1 MCNENCAICFES
13 LSVQEGNFLSLK
25 CKHSFHFSCIF
36 QLMATNKEYND
47 KCPMCRLPL
56 IDENT
61 KIEVKNSSQTD
72 LVQHL
77 NYLYD
82 ENRNLAILNDRLQI
96 YLFIM
101 IFNILLLTI
110 IHLVIYPSIIWFA
123 IYIFEYIISS
133 IFSIISASIGGICGL
148 SYLVW
153 FKIGNYVMSFLILGF
168 FTVLTNNGNIPF
180 MGNF

>member
-1 MCNENCAICFES
+1 
-13 LSVQEGNFLSLK
+13 
-25 CKHSFHFSCIF
+25 
-36 QLMATNKEYND
+36 MATNKEYND

-56 IDENT
+56 IDENI

-101 IFNILLLTI
+101 IFNILLITI
-110 IHLVIYPSIIWFA
+110 IYHLSVVYAGYHIW
-123 IYIFEYIISS
+123 Y
-133 IFSIISASIGGICGL
+133 GL
-148 SYLVW
+148 KLET
-153 FKIGNYVMSFLILGF
+153 MLCLFLY
-168 FTVLTNNGNIPF
+168 
-180 MGNF
+180 